1 MDWYSSALTPYN
13 CLMVN
18 TSISV
23 SCTNLNSP
31 SFPLTITTTQIAKF
45 NPKLTPSKTV
55 ALLVR
60 NILLA
65 DTQYVLQL
73 HLYNVIPNIQ
83 HMSPNIEMYTVSY
96 NGLIYETNTNFGA
109 VINNPP
115 QTNLMTVSVLN
126 DLSAESPGSSVTL
139 RAEVTIGQA
148 ISTSL
153 STFIFIMQYPFT
165 FSVGSIP
172 LTIESTSYATN
183 PISLY
188 SKPTISSYE
197 VLTPN
202 IFRLIFSEK
211 FVVGRK
217 FIVEVPEKLLRST
230 RSAVP
235 SLSRPPTFLSIVS
248 TITPSR
254 RSRPSRDYTP
264 SRPSAT
270 PSPSHLDSPMARPSR
285 QLCSF
290 ISQRTNTCSF
300 KFRFLTACLMAT
312 ALW

>member
-1 MDWYSSALTPYN
+1 MDWYSSALSPYN
-13 CLMVN
+13 CLLVN

-23 SCTNLNSP
+23 SCTNLASP
-31 SFPLTITTTQIAKF
+31 SFPLTITTAQIAKF
-45 NPKLTPSKTV
+45 NPKLTPGKTA

-60 NILLA
+60 SNLLA
-65 DTQYVLQL
+65 NTQYVLQL

-83 HMSPNIEMYTVSY
+83 HMSPSIEMYTVSY

-126 DLSAESPGSSVTL
+126 DLSAKSPGASVTL
-139 RAEVTIGQA
+139 RAEVSIGQA

-153 STFIFIMQYPFT
+153 STFIFVMQYPFT

-172 LTIESTSYATN
+172 SAVESASYATN

-202 IFRLIFSEK
+202 IFRLIFSEQ

-217 FIVEVPEKLLRST
+217 FIIEVPEWL
-230 RSAVP
+230 
-235 SLSRPPTFLSIVS
+235 
-248 TITPSR
+248 
-254 RSRPSRDYTP
+254 
-264 SRPSAT
+264 
-270 PSPSHLDSPMARPSR
+270 
-285 QLCSF
+285 
-290 ISQRTNTCSF
+290 
-300 KFRFLTACLMAT
+300 FR
-312 ALW
+312 